1 MRILR
6 TVYFLYLSSL
16 PALTFPAIVLHDA
29 QKISGWYNI
38 LFFIAAALY
47 LPLVNAHSSFPKKL
61 LPAVI
66 TCFLI
71 PAQLLAA
78 LWSDGAPSIWSIVA
92 YQFLV
97 ELSGLLLGGILM
109 GIFGQTG
116 SSTYTFRGKVFVVP
130 TATQW
135 ASLLLLAIPLFGILR
150 MIGSFVVAQDA
161 LSWQSLFLFTAI
173 LTAARNKYAAYKAD
187 PTADGMENI
196 LPMVLGF
203 LSLFSLGPFLG
214 AVFGS

>member
-1 MRILR
+1 MRLLR
-6 TVYFLYLSSL
+6 TVYFLYLSLL

-109 GIFGQTG
+109 GVFGQTG
-116 SSTYTFRGKVFVVP
+116 DTIITIHGKVFTIP
-130 TATQW
+130 SAKQW
-135 ASLLLLAIPLFGILR
+135 LSLLILAIPFYAMLR
-150 MIGSFVVAQDA
+150 MIGVFVVAQDA

-173 LTAARNKYAAYKAD
+173 LTAARNKYVAYKAD

-196 LPMVLGF
+196 LPMALGF

-214 AVFGS
+214 AVFGG